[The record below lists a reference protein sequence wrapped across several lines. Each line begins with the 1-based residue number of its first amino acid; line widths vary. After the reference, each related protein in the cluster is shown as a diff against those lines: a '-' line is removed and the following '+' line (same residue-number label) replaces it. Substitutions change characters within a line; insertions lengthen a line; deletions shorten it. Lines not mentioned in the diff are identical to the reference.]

1 MQVKK
6 PKILVLGASGLLG
19 NMVFRRLSEDSSF
32 EVVGTVRDGS
42 ATDYFSRELMSHL
55 KVVRDLTSL
64 QEMQELIIT
73 LKPNVVINCISV
85 GRPIP
90 SKIEMLI
97 PLLSVLPIR
106 LSNLCSRI
114 GARLIHISSDGV
126 FSGQHGGYSEEDIPD
141 AQDAYG
147 LAKLL
152 GEVGGRSLT
161 LRTSLLG
168 PEVGGSSGLLE
179 WFLSQSGECRGYT
192 GSIFSGVT
200 TLELAKCLS
209 EVIIPNP
216 NLTGIFH
223 VASSPCSKFHLLEM
237 LKAEYGREVRISP
250 DDSLRID
257 RSLSSTKLKKMTG
270 YSSPKWE
277 NMLNSMR
284 NYKFGL
290 RIDL

>member
-106 LSNLCSRI
+106 LSNL
-114 GARLIHISSDGV
+114 
-126 FSGQHGGYSEEDIPD
+126 
-141 AQDAYG
+141 
-147 LAKLL
+147 
-152 GEVGGRSLT
+152 
-161 LRTSLLG
+161 
-168 PEVGGSSGLLE
+168 
-179 WFLSQSGECRGYT
+179 
-192 GSIFSGVT
+192 
-200 TLELAKCLS
+200 
-209 EVIIPNP
+209 
-216 NLTGIFH
+216 
-223 VASSPCSKFHLLEM
+223 
-237 LKAEYGREVRISP
+237 
-250 DDSLRID
+250 
-257 RSLSSTKLKKMTG
+257 
-270 YSSPKWE
+270 
-277 NMLNSMR
+277 
-284 NYKFGL
+284 
-290 RIDL
+290 